1 MGGSFQPR
9 AHARAEQGGWVLQCR
24 GSGGVACRVGREG
37 VGARCTRVNLMS
49 RESHA
54 AGWGREK
61 WSGRTE
67 IPHHHGRLGPTETP
81 WGSHTVLVRVRKGKG
96 TGVPGTRSSPPASSP
111 VVDWYP
117 YHGDTTKSLQEEGKG
132 RNSRPGAPEHTLLLC
147 PMSKMCVFKNY
158 TTV

>member
-1 MGGSFQPR
+1 MQYCGFNGRPRHRGGLFPAPGTCTR
-9 AHARAEQGGWVLQCR
+9 TAG
-24 GSGGVACRVGREG
+24 RVGVTVPGFRAGWPAEWG
-37 VGARCTRVNLMS
+37 GRVWEPRCTRVNLMS

-67 IPHHHGRLGPTETP
+67 IPHHHG
-81 WGSHTVLVRVRKGKG
+81 LVRVRKGKG